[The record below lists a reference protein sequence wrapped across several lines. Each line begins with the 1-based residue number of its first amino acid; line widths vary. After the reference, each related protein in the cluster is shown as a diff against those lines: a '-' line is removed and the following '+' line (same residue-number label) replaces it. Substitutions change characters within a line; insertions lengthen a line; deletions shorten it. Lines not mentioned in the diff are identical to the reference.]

1 MPLRS
6 DRLIS
11 PGFSLALVAILA
23 GCGPNNGITSPAPAA
38 APGSLATAPLPSA
51 LPTSTTVGPAG
62 TGPAGSASSVGD
74 GTAVV
79 PGR

>member
-6 DRLIS
+6 NSLIALT
-11 PGFSLALVAILA
+11 LAAILA

-38 APGSLATAPLPSA
+38 LPGSLATGPLPSA
-51 LPTSTTVGPAG
+51 LPTSTTVGPAD
-62 TGPAGSASSVGD
+62 TGPAGSAASVGD
-74 GTAVV
+74 GTAAV